1 MDTDSKSTILIEVE
15 QSLIPKDIG
24 LEAHVNRTVFEHFG
38 FNLGFNKIQE
48 NNSSRLTKAQISLCN
63 IPPLASMQH
72 HYKGSLFND
81 IENILIE
88 LTANGLGDL
97 NNGRNGT
104 MTASEIDNL
113 IKSGLSTNNGKH
125 SLLVIAVL
133 EAIFDVVIGVNF
145 VKNDM
150 AAAKP
155 N

>member
-1 MDTDSKSTILIEVE
+1 
-15 QSLIPKDIG
+15 
-24 LEAHVNRTVFEHFG
+24 
-38 FNLGFNKIQE
+38 
-48 NNSSRLTKAQISLCN
+48 
-63 IPPLASMQH
+63 MQH
-72 HYKGSLFND
+72 HYKGSLFDD